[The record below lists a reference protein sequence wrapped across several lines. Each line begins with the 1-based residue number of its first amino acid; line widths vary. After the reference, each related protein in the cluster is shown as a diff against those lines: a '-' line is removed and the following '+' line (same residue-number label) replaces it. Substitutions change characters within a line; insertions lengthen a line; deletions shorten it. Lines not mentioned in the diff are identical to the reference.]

1 MPPLDGPPLLS
12 GGDDDAVSVDVLLLS
27 RKRLPT
33 FLPPG
38 SSEVLA
44 AENVT
49 LDVEKHERQRLNA
62 SIVKED
68 CVPRREGGE
77 DHQ

>member
-1 MPPLDGPPLLS
+1 
-12 GGDDDAVSVDVLLLS
+12 
-27 RKRLPT
+27 
-33 FLPPG
+33 LPPG

-68 CVPRREGGE
+68 CVPREEKTTNNWSLLFPTGRSRFIFT
-77 DHQ
+77 